1 MAAASNGASAAQ
13 PQQTIGPADP
23 DSYPLA
29 AQIPLK
35 DFILP
40 EFPPHA
46 SRLRE
51 LTLTADIKLDEYQA
65 MLQERP
71 LTQPPLPNVPS
82 SITHLTLELFG
93 LGFPGT
99 PPFLGRL
106 AKALPNLTSLT
117 FFSCLIDGLDDASR
131 KDAERLFEGCAK
143 LQEVHVI
150 DSFARPGFFKAVGEI
165 LEKRCGGGDGGDGG
179 SGDNGLKV
187 VDVSYTFRGH
197 EDSDFLARVAGEEL
211 ASLIVPGLIG
221 ASFDFVPVPRR
232 DELEEESGGTEG
244 AEVERRE
251 GDKSNKKEKKKEKM
265 PEGILPFAS
274 DGRAPAA
281 MKKRFEKLSTPEG
294 PLRSVKVLNLGMFSL
309 RPVEV
314 GEIVYACAGGGG
326 EGHEAGLVDLTV
338 AVLLEE
344 NWAAD
349 LVKGF
354 GYKEVG
360 GALEGIEIIGVPD
373 RASKGT
379 TEAKAEEE
387 DWQQGSIE
395 LVKKG
400 DVERLEKACPKL
412 GKVGMS
418 ILKVR
423 SAPNVVY
430 LKEED
435 GWKAM

>member
-1 MAAASNGASAAQ
+1 MAAPSNGASAAQ
-13 PQQTIGPADP
+13 PQQTVGPDP

-35 DFILP
+35 DFTLP

-117 FFSCLIDGLDDASR
+117 FFSCLIDGLDDSSR
-131 KDAERLFEGCAK
+131 KDAERLFEGCEK

-165 LEKRCGGGDGGDGG
+165 LEKRCGGGGGDGG
-179 SGDNGLKV
+179 GDNGLKV

-211 ASLIVPGLIG
+211 ASLIMPGLIG
-221 ASFDFVPVPRR
+221 AGFDFVPVPRR
-232 DELEEESGGTEG
+232 DELEEEESGGTEG
-244 AEVERRE
+244 TEVEMRE
-251 GDKSNKKEKKKEKM
+251 GDKSNKKKKEKM
-265 PEGILPFAS
+265 PEGVLPFAS

-326 EGHEAGLVDLTV
+326 HEAGLVDLTV

-344 NWAAD
+344 NWAED

-360 GALEGIEIIGVPD
+360 GALEGIEIVGVPD
-373 RASKGT
+373 RTSKGT
-379 TEAKAEEE
+379 EAEAEA

-395 LVKKG
+395 LVKQE

>member
-1 MAAASNGASAAQ
+1 MATGQPPSNGASAHPQ
-13 PQQTIGPADP
+13 PGGADP

-35 DFILP
+35 DFTLP

-65 MLQERP
+65 MLQEKP

-82 SITHLTLELFG
+82 SITHLSLELFG

-131 KDAERLFEGCAK
+131 KDAERLFESCEK

-165 LEKRCGGGDGGDGG
+165 LEKRCGGTETKDSSEEGGGG
-179 SGDNGLKV
+179 GGGGLKV

-232 DELEEESGGTEG
+232 DELEESEG
-244 AEVERRE
+244 AAEGE
-251 GDKSNKKEKKKEKM
+251 GDKKDKEKEKM
-265 PEGILPFAS
+265 PEGVLPFAS

-281 MKKRFEKLSTPEG
+281 VKKRFEKLSTG
-294 PLRSVKVLNLGMFSL
+294 ALRSVKVLNLGMFSL

-314 GEIVYACAGGGG
+314 GELVYACAGGG
-326 EGHEAGLVDLTV
+326 EAGLVDLTV

-344 NWAAD
+344 NWAQD

-360 GALEGIEIIGVPD
+360 GALEGIEIVGVPD
-373 RASKGT
+373 RAGTKGG
-379 TEAKAEEE
+379 EGEE
-387 DWQQGSIE
+387 DWQQGIE
-395 LVKKG
+395 LVKQE
-400 DVERLEKACPKL
+400 DVERLAKACPKL

-430 LKEED
+430 LKEEED